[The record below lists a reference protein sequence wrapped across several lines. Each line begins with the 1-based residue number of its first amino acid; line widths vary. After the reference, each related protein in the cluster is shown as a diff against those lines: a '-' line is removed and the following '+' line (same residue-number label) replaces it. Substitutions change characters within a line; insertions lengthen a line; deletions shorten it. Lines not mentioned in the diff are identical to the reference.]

1 MFSVFLHQAAFPEFL
16 LPFKPTSQRPNPLGK
31 GGGANSLA
39 RRGDGRV
46 AGVETIIHMM
56 THAKK
61 STWRFP
67 KMGVPPNHPF

>member
-46 AGVETIIHMM
+46 AGVETIMTYDDTCKKEHMEV
-56 THAKK
+56 
-61 STWRFP
+61 S
-67 KMGVPPNHPF
+67 